1 MGIPAT
7 IDNDMGCTEY
17 TIGFDTACNTAI
29 EAIDKLRDTGQSH
42 ERVSV
47 VEVMGRNAG
56 HLALYTALAAGA
68 SAVLL
73 PEKEVDLEHDVIDV
87 IRRGCI
93 HGRRHHIV
101 VVAEGVGHVH
111 EYAQTIEEETG
122 LETRVTVLGYI
133 QRGGAPSG
141 RDRVS
146 AAMMGVRAI
155 DVLKSDASSR
165 VIVERNGR
173 FEDMD
178 IEEALQMKR
187 EIDEEMFVACNRID
201 TSYQYHH
208 KKTT

>member
-1 MGIPAT
+1 MET
-7 IDNDMGCTEY
+7 IFWVKS
-17 TIGFDTACNTAI
+17 IA
-29 EAIDKLRDTGQSH
+29 KLNQSGYITSNEKTFGKGEVIYGRSTQNRHPDERRRRPRYESRDPRH
-42 ERVSV
+42 R
-47 VEVMGRNAG
+47 
-56 HLALYTALAAGA
+56 
-68 SAVLL
+68 
-73 PEKEVDLEHDVIDV
+73 P
-87 IRRGCI
+87 

-187 EIDEEMFVACNRID
+187 ELDEEMFVACNRID

>member
-1 MGIPAT
+1 M
-7 IDNDMGCTEY
+7 
-17 TIGFDTACNTAI
+17 
-29 EAIDKLRDTGQSH
+29 
-42 ERVSV
+42 
-47 VEVMGRNAG
+47 
-56 HLALYTALAAGA
+56 
-68 SAVLL
+68 
-73 PEKEVDLEHDVIDV
+73 IDV

-111 EYAQTIEEETG
+111 EYAKTIEEETG

-155 DVLKSDASSR
+155 DVLKSDVSSR

-187 EIDEEMFVACNRID
+187 ELDEEMFVACNRID

-208 KKTT
+208 KTNA